1 MRASA
6 QQALLTLSGSLV
18 RALRHREPYSPQEV
32 RTRLLDEMSHG
43 DPRTAAVHAAAA
55 EVGAWMRLLPGDA
68 AREHRLGLAATRL
81 PTVVFWYRQ
90 GLSSEEIGRRLTPFG
105 CSSYGDRAINAA
117 CTLIALLL
125 NGGWARAFMRTPNHR
140 RRS

>member
-90 GLSSEEIGRRLTPFG
+90 GLSSEQIGRRLTPFG

-125 NGGWARAFMRTPNHR
+125 NSGWAREFMRPPNHR